1 MTDTHCWL
9 RTLAVKQ
16 LEFLVGNRNHQSADK
31 GINWSC
37 RNWLL
42 IMIFPAQTP
51 PKKNSLGTSWR
62 CFFFRSWIF
71 HVKNP
76 YGQQK
81 KPQATATVASWQL
94 ILPRWADACS
104 ADFSSASRGHTGHLS
119 AAFQDRHGFTLCP
132 AKNLQIV
139 NSTLAQCWTCLNACK
154 MPRQQGAFFSL
165 KPTHETHGDL
175 PKNNDGTQDRT
186 MYTLGGS
193 EGTLRWPF
201 LHSWN
206 EKYVKTTRNS

>member
-1 MTDTHCWL
+1 
-9 RTLAVKQ
+9 
-16 LEFLVGNRNHQSADK
+16 
-31 GINWSC
+31 
-37 RNWLL
+37 
-42 IMIFPAQTP
+42 MIFFQ
-51 PKKNSLGTSWR
+51 PKPKPHLEPREDG
-62 CFFFRSWIF
+62 FFCSRIF

-76 YGQQK
+76 YGQK
-81 KPQATATVASWQL
+81 NLQATGTVASWQL

-119 AAFQDRHGFTLCP
+119 AAFQDWHGFCP

-154 MPRQQGAFFSL
+154 MPRQQAAFFSL

-193 EGTLRWPF
+193 EGTLRWHF
-201 LHSWN
+201 YIAGMKN
-206 EKYVKTTRNS
+206 M